1 MMPAVSGNSS
11 RPDFV
16 GVASRTICRY
26 SGRQISPPNMP
37 MPMRKPTIAVRLNVA
52 LRNIR
57 SGISASSPTRRS
69 TTMNATS
76 PTAPTA

>member
-37 MPMRKPTIAVRLNVA
+37 MPMRNPTTDVRLNVA

-57 SGISASSPTRRS
+57 SGISASSPTSLSVIRKAIR
-69 TTMNATS
+69 
-76 PTAPTA
+76 PTAPTT